1 MENKV
6 LITSDQ
12 MRMCNVMEAIRD
24 LEEIFSVC
32 DAKATGEGVHSH
44 TGILSPLDYTAV
56 SKKADIDKIQRMR
69 DLLQVVYAK
78 REKWVLA

>member
-1 MENKV
+1 MKKEV
-6 LITSDQ
+6 LIASDK
-12 MRMCNVMEAIRD
+12 MRLCNVIEAIQD

-44 TGILSPLDYTAV
+44 TGILSPLNYTAV
-56 SKKADIDKIQRMR
+56 SKEADIDKIQRMR